1 MFLYFLVH
9 LQQFLLPLF
18 FLVLLHKLLNHFL
31 SGLFALLSNVF
42 LDELVHAAQ
51 LLLLR
56 HIRETLRDCS
66 LSLWLTP
73 FVLIWGKWFEYTIK
87 LALIGL
93 SRQDLSGKIRF
104 TVESNTEDVVF
115 HINMGPSW
123 AILLRSLRLL
133 ASCGLWTLAWKLGS
147 IESQVPKILVLCHVQ
162 QV

>member
-18 FLVLLHKLLNHFL
+18 FLVLLHKLLEHFL
-31 SGLFALLSNVF
+31 SGLFAFLSNVL

-56 HIRETLRDCS
+56 HIRENLRDCS
-66 LSLWLTP
+66 LSRLLTP
-73 FVLIWGKWFEYTIK
+73 FVLVWGKWFEHAIK

-104 TVESNTEDVVF
+104 TVESSAEDCVF
-115 HINMGPSW
+115 YIDMGPS
-123 AILLRSLRLL
+123 
-133 ASCGLWTLAWKLGS
+133 
-147 IESQVPKILVLCHVQ
+147 
-162 QV
+162 